1 MKEWIGRKSVIG
13 GIIAGTVGIFVAL
26 ALSLTL
32 VFDGEANGAGEPLD
46 AATKAVYQGGH
57 LKFIAETGRIVVN
70 ENGLRQIV
78 WDPPE
83 LPTLEESITKTT
95 QAKEANDRSL
105 LPLCTQEYIEHL
117 KAQRASEGS
126 GASAPSGPRSP
137 SFPVCNA
144 IPDTI
149 GLGAPGGPAQASSHG
164 HHAGYYYNGDSA
176 SDGINGA
183 ITRDDPSL
191 NQGEFVSSRLLV
203 DRTVGGVRYWIEGG
217 WAEYYDTFLNHD
229 QNVYVQ
235 QCDST
240 QDECY
245 WNSFEHACGDDD
257 NTLIYIASD
266 SENKWDAHCYN
277 FDIEEWHSMWLD
289 YPLGNADTLE
299 ALFETNEE
307 QSGTISMGT
316 VRFYG
321 LELYDGSDWPD
332 WEDEHY
338 GDDTHLLDEG
348 GYSVTV
354 NSSYEDYEVDN

>member
-149 GLGAPGGPAQASSHG
+149 YLGGLLTEPSS
-164 HHAGYYYNGDSA
+164 D
-176 SDGINGA
+176 
-183 ITRDDPSL
+183 
-191 NQGEFVSSRLLV
+191 
-203 DRTVGGVRYWIEGG
+203 
-217 WAEYYDTFLNHD
+217 
-229 QNVYVQ
+229 
-235 QCDST
+235 
-240 QDECY
+240 
-245 WNSFEHACGDDD
+245 
-257 NTLIYIASD
+257 
-266 SENKWDAHCYN
+266 
-277 FDIEEWHSMWLD
+277 
-289 YPLGNADTLE
+289 
-299 ALFETNEE
+299 
-307 QSGTISMGT
+307 
-316 VRFYG
+316 
-321 LELYDGSDWPD
+321 
-332 WEDEHY
+332 
-338 GDDTHLLDEG
+338 
-348 GYSVTV
+348 
-354 NSSYEDYEVDN
+354 